1 MENEAIALDLV
12 GLGLNTRDNRG
23 TGNEYLPFCFKCKR
37 HRYMTG
43 EKISGANL
51 LTSQKTFRKEFLTST
66 FAKTR
71 TYKTNFIEGVLN
83 LA

>member
-1 MENEAIALDLV
+1 
-12 GLGLNTRDNRG
+12 
-23 TGNEYLPFCFKCKR
+23 
-37 HRYMTG
+37 MTG

-66 FAKTR
+66 FAKTG